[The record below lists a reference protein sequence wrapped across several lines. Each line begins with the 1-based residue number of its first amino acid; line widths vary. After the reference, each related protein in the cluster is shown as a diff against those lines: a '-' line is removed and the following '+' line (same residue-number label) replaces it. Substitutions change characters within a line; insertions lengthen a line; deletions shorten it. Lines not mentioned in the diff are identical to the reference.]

1 MTDERFFEDTVIRK
15 PSILQKILAVVLF
28 ILATTFL
35 LGGVITL
42 VTGAGALF
50 IMASIV
56 LYVMIYFLLRSM
68 SLEFDYNFTGGY
80 FDIARVTGKAK
91 RKTLFNINFKED
103 TDILAP
109 LTSPALKEYE
119 KLKIRTYDCTG
130 STPGAVIYC
139 IVGKDSSNRGEQFR
153 AYFEP
158 DIEMLRAMHRV
169 KPREVIIADD

>member
-1 MTDERFFEDTVIRK
+1 MTDERFFEDTVTRK

-80 FDIARVTGKAK
+80 FDIARVIGKVK

-130 STPGAVIYC
+130 STPGAVVYC

-158 DIEMLRAMHRV
+158 DMEMLRAMHRV
-169 KPREVIIADD
+169 KPREVIITDD

>member
-80 FDIARVTGKAK
+80 FDIARVIGKVK

-130 STPGAVIYC
+130 STPGAVVYC

-158 DIEMLRAMHRV
+158 DMEMLRAMHRV
-169 KPREVIIADD
+169 KPREVIITDD

>member
-1 MTDERFFEDTVIRK
+1 MTDERFFEDTVTRK
-15 PSILQKILAVVLF
+15 PSVLQKILAVVL
-28 ILATTFL
+28 ILLATTFL
-35 LGGVITL
+35 IGGVITL
-42 VTGAGALF
+42 VTGAGFIF
-50 IMASIV
+50 IMASII
-56 LYVMIYFLLRSM
+56 LYVMIYFLIRSM

-80 FDIARVTGKAK
+80 FDIARVIGKAK

-109 LTSPALKEYE
+109 LTSPSLRESE

-130 STPGAVIYC
+130 SDPGALVYC
-139 IVGKDSSNRGEQFR
+139 IVGKDSSNKGEQFR

-158 DIEMLRAMHRV
+158 DMEMLRAMHRV

>member
-91 RKTLFNINFKED
+91 RKSLFQYQFQ
-103 TDILAP
+103 
-109 LTSPALKEYE
+109 
-119 KLKIRTYDCTG
+119 
-130 STPGAVIYC
+130 
-139 IVGKDSSNRGEQFR
+139 RG
-153 AYFEP
+153 
-158 DIEMLRAMHRV
+158 H
-169 KPREVIIADD
+169 

>member
-1 MTDERFFEDTVIRK
+1 MTDERFFEDTVTRK

-80 FDIARVTGKAK
+80 FDIARVIGKVK

-130 STPGAVIYC
+130 SDQNAIVYC
-139 IVGKDSSNRGEQFR
+139 IVGKDSSHRGEQFR

-158 DIEMLRAMHRV
+158 DKEMLKAMHRV
-169 KPREVIIADD
+169 KPREVIITDD

>member
-35 LGGVITL
+35 LGGFITL

-50 IMASIV
+50 IMAAIV
-56 LYVMIYFLLRSM
+56 LYVMLYFLFRSM

-80 FDIARVTGKAK
+80 FDIARVTGKSR
-91 RKTLFNINFKED
+91 RKSLFNINFKED

-109 LTSPALKEYE
+109 LTSPELREYE
-119 KLKIRTYDCTG
+119 KLRIRTYDCTG
-130 STPGAVIYC
+130 SDPNALVYC
-139 IVGKDSSNRGEQFR
+139 LGGKDSSNRGEQFR
-153 AYFEP
+153 VYFEP
-158 DIEMLRAMHRV
+158 DRERLRAMHRV
-169 KPREVIIADD
+169 KPREVIITDD